1 LQQLAKIVGE
11 SLTPAI
17 LRAVKEGAEEAFKQ
31 SQ

>member
-1 LQQLAKIVGE
+1 LEELAAIVGE

-17 LRAVKEGAEEAFKQ
+17 LRAVKDGAEEAFKH